1 MSVYFRNNETMHYRE
16 IEILMEKNFHSIL
29 SRFIPLYSEITK
41 ILQEKKNTLTHKRY
55 LSEISW

>member
-29 SRFIPLYSEITK
+29 SRFIPLYTEITK
-41 ILQEKKNTLTHKRY
+41 ILQEKKNTHTHKRY

>member
-29 SRFIPLYSEITK
+29 SRFIPLYTEITK
-41 ILQEKKNTLTHKRY
+41 ILQEKKNTLTYTNDIYQK
-55 LSEISW
+55 

>member
-29 SRFIPLYSEITK
+29 SRFIPLYTEITK